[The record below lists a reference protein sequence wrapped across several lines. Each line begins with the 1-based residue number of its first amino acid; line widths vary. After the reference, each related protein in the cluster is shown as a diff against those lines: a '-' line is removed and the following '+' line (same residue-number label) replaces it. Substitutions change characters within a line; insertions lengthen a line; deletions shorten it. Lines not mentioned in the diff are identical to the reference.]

1 MDILERVKAITLSPA
16 ATWPV
21 IEAESHT
28 PQSLFVPYFL
38 ILAAIPAVC
47 GFIGMSIIGFGAFG
61 INMRMPVA
69 MGLAMM
75 VTNYIVSIAAAFA
88 LGWLISALAPKFGGQ
103 SSLIQG
109 LKLMVFGGT
118 PVMLAG
124 IFSLLP
130 ALGMLGLLASL
141 YCLYLLYLGLPVLMK
156 NPKEKTV
163 PYMLVLAAAGFVLAI
178 VFISVSSMFTSMGSG
193 LRMGGAGGPGVD
205 MGGITINTPDGK
217 AVISMTPGA
226 APAVPATAGAASAA
240 DAASMT
246 IKTPEG
252 EVKIDVK
259 SIEAFTKQME
269 EMAKKMEQAKK

>member
-1 MDILERVKAITLSPA
+1 MDILERVKAITLNPE

-21 IEAESHT
+21 IEAEPHT

-47 GFIGMSIIGFGAFG
+47 GFIGMSVIGFGAFG
-61 INMRMPVA
+61 ISMRMPVA
-69 MGLAMM
+69 SGLAMM

-88 LGWLISALAPKFGGQ
+88 LGWLISELAPKFGGEK
-103 SSLIQG
+103 SLMQG

-124 IFSLLP
+124 VFSLLP
-130 ALGMLGLLASL
+130 ALGMLSLLAAL

-178 VFISVSSMFTSMGSG
+178 VLLSLSSVFSPIGAMRMGSA
-193 LRMGGAGGPGVD
+193 AGPALD

-217 AVISMTPGA
+217 AAISITPGA
-226 APAVPATAGAASAA
+226 APAVAGAAGAASAA

-259 SIEAFTKQME
+259 SLEAFTKQME
-269 EMAKKMEQAKK
+269 DMAKQMQPAKK